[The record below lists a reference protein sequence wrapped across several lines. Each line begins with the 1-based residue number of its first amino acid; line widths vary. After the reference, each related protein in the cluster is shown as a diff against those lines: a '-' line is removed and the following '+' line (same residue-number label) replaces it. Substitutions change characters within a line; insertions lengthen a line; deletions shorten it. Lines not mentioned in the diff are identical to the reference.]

1 MRPDPVPAVTSGRR
15 LPCPGCHRR
24 PASRRVVNAVQQR
37 GFSIVIAVFILV
49 VMSLLAATM
58 LRVQEADTAGTAQDT
73 LTVRAFYAAE
83 SGAQFAM
90 NRLYLD
96 GVGCAGIGLPNG
108 AAAWDETFLA
118 QCRLSSLSCQA
129 ETVSGMTFYQLRS
142 TGECRSGAGDQF
154 VASRT
159 VEVRARP

>member
-1 MRPDPVPAVTSGRR
+1 MRPESDRRGGR
-15 LPCPGCHRR
+15 
-24 PASRRVVNAVQQR
+24 QR

-58 LRVQEADTAGTAQDT
+58 LRVQEADSAGTAQDT

-96 GVGCAGIGLPNG
+96 GTGCAGLGLPNG
-108 AAAWDETFLA
+108 GASWDEAFLA
-118 QCRLSSLSCQA
+118 QCRVSSLTCQT
-129 ETVSGMTFYQLRS
+129 ETVSGMTFYHVRS
-142 TGECRSGAGDQF
+142 SAECRSGAGEQF

-159 VEVRARP
+159 IEVRARP